1 MSMRTPRTSSFAAPK
16 RHLEAGFSLMEAMVA
31 LLLLTL
37 IIGAFLVMMN
47 TFSGLVKIQGN
58 IADTTENMR
67 YTMAALVRVTR
78 MAGTGGLPI
87 VYPNAAGNL
96 APLAVDVA
104 NNVNASTGFTSAISS
119 TNWTAIASRPA
130 VAGTDVLRIRGVMT
144 SPQYDVFGGNFNQP
158 VNPTYIDVPE
168 TSPWST
174 DPLNPSF
181 NDMSQPLNAA
191 GKPFLISLQFP
202 LDIAPSIGGLRR
214 YAAYRIVEA
223 TNVASSGTSPN
234 EVQRFTFDDSIYSS
248 FNPGGLAP
256 VPSTQAYACG
266 YLDDFIF
273 YVAENNFGEP
283 SLYRL
288 RIDDDVAGPFTAEE
302 LVPNVSNFQ
311 VALGCDLNVDGSLT
325 ANEWFL
331 SEGNAAAPSADQ
343 FAGLREVRLSVVS
356 RTQDPDRNWTADADM
371 PENAANL
378 SGGDLLYRYRTVTVR
393 VALRSH
399 PQLAQ

>member
-1 MSMRTPRTSSFAAPK
+1 MRSTK
-16 RHLEAGFSLMEAMVA
+16 RHIEAGFTLIEAMVA

-87 VYPNAAGNL
+87 IYPNAGGNL
-96 APLAVDVA
+96 TPLAVDVA
-104 NNVNASTGFTSAISS
+104 NNVAASTAFTSAISNS
-119 TNWTAIASRPA
+119 NWTAIASRPA

-158 VNPTYIDVPE
+158 INPTYVDIPE
-168 TSPWST
+168 TSPWTT
-174 DPLNPSF
+174 DPLDPF
-181 NDMSQPLNAA
+181 YNDMSQPANPS

-202 LDIAPSIGGLRR
+202 MDIAPSIGGLRK

-234 EVQRFTFDDSIYSS
+234 EVQRFTFDDSVYSN
-248 FNPGGLAP
+248 FNSLGDGS
-256 VPSTQAYACG
+256 VPSSQVFSCG

-288 RIDDDVAGPFTAEE
+288 RIDDSAAGPFTAEE

-311 VALGCDLNVDGSLT
+311 VALGCDLNIDGSLT
-325 ANEWFL
+325 DNEWFL

-356 RTQDPDRNWTADADM
+356 RTQDPDRNWTADAEM

-378 SGGDLLYRYRTVTVR
+378 SGDDLLYRYRTITVR

-399 PQLAQ
+399 PQLTQ